1 MQTATEEDTAWT
13 IFVLLQVARIV
24 ARCLTINSSLLLLSC
39 WPHCWYRFYFDTP
52 TLFFPH
58 SVFVLVFYLLQASK
72 LCVFAQCMKKKDKYS
87 STKVE
92 RKSTEKSKQYAV
104 EKKLAWEKSYWN
116 SVYKQLPLYAMNEN
130 Q

>member
-1 MQTATEEDTAWT
+1 MRTATEEDVAWT
-13 IFVLLQVARIV
+13 MFVLLQVARIV

-39 WPHCWYRFYFDTP
+39 WPHCWYRFYFDTS

-58 SVFVLVFYLLQASK
+58 SVFVLVFLPSSSIK
-72 LCVFAQCMKKKDKYS
+72 TLCVCTVHEKKDKYS

-92 RKSTEKSKQYAV
+92 RKSTEISKQYAV
-104 EKKLAWEKSYWN
+104 GKKLAWEKSYWN